1 MSFSQQNRR
10 LNEEPEYWYA
20 FLTTKNGNNTRRF
33 RTCTFVNLQ
42 FSFFS
47 VPIWSGRMFM
57 HSITLIIALI
67 ARLFSFSEK
76 KDYYFICLR
85 LAEDKSFIIDR
96 SKLSITDYLSV
107 LYHTDRPLSDGEARD
122 LLYKTV
128 HDVCTEDSDYPQLS
142 RYAYAGKDFI
152 IGPILFQ
159 VVNLAVYYLRKM
171 DLTDV
176 VHQFEIWNEGVQRA
190 VLLWMT
196 NTRLRLFVSIIF

>member
-10 LNEEPEYWYA
+10 LNEEPEYRYA

-76 KDYYFICLR
+76 KHLKSEIIVVPLLTASKFELYFLAIIKVLIFCELHKLR
-85 LAEDKSFIIDR
+85 SLFYSYFM
-96 SKLSITDYLSV
+96 LN
-107 LYHTDRPLSDGEARD
+107 
-122 LLYKTV
+122 
-128 HDVCTEDSDYPQLS
+128 
-142 RYAYAGKDFI
+142 YAGA
-152 IGPILFQ
+152 PS
-159 VVNLAVYYLRKM
+159 LAKL
-171 DLTDV
+171 
-176 VHQFEIWNEGVQRA
+176 
-190 VLLWMT
+190 
-196 NTRLRLFVSIIF
+196 